1 MPPFRRW
8 NQSATSRELNALIPP
23 QPAASLS
30 DALPHLFRRGRRSRQ
45 GPADS
50 DRSPLEVLDVGRK
63 QTRDIGQPR
72 LVLLASSSESLQ
84 SFTRGD
90 TFPTDKGPYG
100 VFTSFVLH
108 AMMHLEAPVSADDV
122 YQHASK
128 GMEIFFGEAEQVH
141 EPFLF
146 ENSNEPVYFKTK

>member
-1 MPPFRRW
+1 MRCAGSTCSGSSAVAPGSGRHRPF
-8 NQSATSRELNALIPP
+8 TV
-23 QPAASLS
+23 
-30 DALPHLFRRGRRSRQ
+30 
-45 GPADS
+45 
-50 DRSPLEVLDVGRK
+50 EVLDVGRK

-72 LVLLASSSESLQ
+72 LVLLASSNESLQ

-128 GMEIFFGEAEQVH
+128 GMEIFFGEAE
-141 EPFLF
+141 
-146 ENSNEPVYFKTK
+146 